1 MLIAHVSDIHIT
13 APPGALSWRDL
24 LGKRLA
30 GWLNLRLGRRYRRFS
45 GAAEIARALVRDLEE
60 LAPALTIVT
69 GDLTGLGLELEY
81 QRAAALLGPLCG
93 RDDVLACPGN
103 HDHYVRSAARDK
115 VVQGKRE
122 AFDTDQN
129 MTQNAVA
136 TALGRGAE
144 RHRVNAA
151 IAEAMDRLGIDRSD
165 LTYIRLRKLATG
177 ILAAQGIDLAKL
189 SDDELVR
196 VWREALAEAQ
206 GRYEKAEAAKEEPTP
221 EGPIL
226 LQATAANLIPNI
238 RWTTFAQEMTGR
250 DDCAFRELRMAE
262 AADSLWL
269 ELAFELDDATFS
281 GSFSGSMVCKQPPCG
296 QGYTEFSCSFHGKVA
311 EPEQTLVYPDT
322 ATGLWKFSGPID
334 ITLSCEGKTVC
345 ENRTG
350 PNGEEQIT
358 WAEGSRSNVR
368 LRGQISGTA
377 EPGGKATVHV
387 GPPGGTFGGYDGG
400 WWFSL
405 WQGGEV
411 AGRAAIDSDFPP
423 LPTW

>member
-1 MLIAHVSDIHIT
+1 MAEADQRDAVLKELLRMRAIDGRTYVQARSLNTLRKSEYAEIKDRMTRITRDNFHRAMGQEVLDRLVPRILAHRKFNEMLGEINEAFETSRGFLENGVVRIDQLAAKADLGFLDKAREAAQRLIARIDKKELT
-13 APPGALSWRDL
+13 GAL
-24 LGKRLA
+24 
-30 GWLNLRLGRRYRRFS
+30 
-45 GAAEIARALVRDLEE
+45 
-60 LAPALTIVT
+60 LAPLRQELERLDGQLAQLQKDLPDLAKPEEVKQLQEEARQAAKTLQSTQNSLNQAVQRLRDQGTIVI
-69 GDLTGLGLELEY
+69 
-81 QRAAALLGPLCG
+81 P
-93 RDDVLACPGN
+93 
-103 HDHYVRSAARDK
+103 VRSAAHDK
-115 VVQGKRE
+115 VIQGKLE

-129 MTQNAVA
+129 MTRNAVA

-151 IAEAMDRLGIDRSD
+151 IDEAMDRLGIDRSD

-281 GSFSGSMVCKQPPCG
+281 GSFSGSMVCRQPPCG
-296 QGYTEFSCSFHGKVA
+296 QG
-311 EPEQTLVYPDT
+311 
-322 ATGLWKFSGPID
+322 
-334 ITLSCEGKTVC
+334 
-345 ENRTG
+345 
-350 PNGEEQIT
+350 
-358 WAEGSRSNVR
+358 
-368 LRGQISGTA
+368 
-377 EPGGKATVHV
+377 
-387 GPPGGTFGGYDGG
+387 
-400 WWFSL
+400 
-405 WQGGEV
+405 
-411 AGRAAIDSDFPP
+411 
-423 LPTW
+423 